1 MAYAERKMLP
11 SKRSS
16 GGCDCDGVAS
26 YTATVLNAAK
36 TLGKGLREFGGQ
48 MAAGFSGSSSGGG
61 GGGGNGSG
69 NSSFSSSAS
78 STGGTAEDY
87 QPGIVTIIDTKYS
100 VKETSP
106 TTGMPI
112 STHGTDPIVSHFV
125 AHSDAIAA
133 MKFNYSGMLLLTAD
147 RRGHDFHVF
156 LILPNPCG
164 PSLSAIH
171 HLYVLHRGDTT
182 AKVQDIEFSLDSRW
196 VAVSTLRGTTHVFPI
211 SIYGGP
217 ISMRT
222 HGSRQV
228 VNRLSRFHR
237 SAGLSVD
244 GRSSSPVHTDTAHHQ
259 NAYAYNNPRGPPFP
273 RPTVVTPLAQLRQP
287 VTLGCSS
294 SLSSASNVTSMPKSS
309 GSRQRLSSLSDEAAK
324 PLRVC
329 ATFARARAWLLDPPG
344 AARDIPSLRIQ
355 TKPVDSLFIMAGHG
369 ALLQY
374 DLDVKAYANLPKDKI
389 CDDTSIDLDV
399 EARAQWMLLR
409 KENSMEIQPPLP
421 NESWLFKER
430 FDDAYIDND
439 CSSTRDTGDTIAN
452 WVSQVE
458 IMTHDGPHRRLWMG
472 PQFTF
477 KTYNTPSG

>member
-1 MAYAERKMLP
+1 MEIGSILVEIILMDKN
-11 SKRSS
+11 S
-16 GGCDCDGVAS
+16 GFNKNITFQ
-26 YTATVLNAAK
+26 Y
-36 TLGKGLREFGGQ
+36 
-48 MAAGFSGSSSGGG
+48 
-61 GGGGNGSG
+61 
-69 NSSFSSSAS
+69 
-78 STGGTAEDY
+78 
-87 QPGIVTIIDTKYS
+87 P

-164 PSLSAIH
+164 PSLSAVH

-196 VAVSTLRGTTHVFPI
+196 VAISTLRGTTHVFPI
-211 SIYGGP
+211 TPYGGA
-217 ISMRT
+217 IGMRT

-244 GRSSSPVHTDTAHHQ
+244 GRSSSPVHTDTAICQ
-259 NAYAYNNPRGPPFP
+259 NTYAYNNPRGPPFP

-287 VTLGCSS
+287 SILGQ
-294 SLSSASNVTSMPKSS
+294 SNNSQTIPKSS
-309 GSRQRLSSLSDEAAK
+309 GSRQRLSSLSDETAK
-324 PLRVC
+324 PLRLC

-344 AARDIPSLRIQ
+344 AARDIPSLRMQ
-355 TKPVDSLFIMAGHG
+355 SKPVDSLFIMAGHG

-374 DLDVKAYANLPKDKI
+374 DLDVKPYSSKFAN
-389 CDDTSIDLDV
+389 
-399 EARAQWMLLR
+399 
-409 KENSMEIQPPLP
+409 
-421 NESWLFKER
+421 
-430 FDDAYIDND
+430 
-439 CSSTRDTGDTIAN
+439 
-452 WVSQVE
+452 
-458 IMTHDGPHRRLWMG
+458 RL
-472 PQFTF
+472 
-477 KTYNTPSG
+477 K